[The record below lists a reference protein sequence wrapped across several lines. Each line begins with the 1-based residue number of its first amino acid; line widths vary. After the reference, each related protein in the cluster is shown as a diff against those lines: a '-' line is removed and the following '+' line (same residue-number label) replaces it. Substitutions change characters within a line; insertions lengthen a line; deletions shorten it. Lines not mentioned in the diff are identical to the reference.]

1 MKLGEILFK
10 TRGYLPVPFIIVALI
25 WAEPNSILLIT
36 GVLMVISGELIRI
49 WGVSYAG
56 GATRTRNVGAKKLV
70 TNGPFAF
77 VRNPLYLGN
86 MLMYNGVMVLSGSL
100 LPYSLIL
107 MFIFSF
113 VQYHF
118 IVKLEEGKLSE
129 LFGTEYLH
137 YYNNVPR
144 FFPKLIPYKNKSDFI
159 PNVKGAIRSERST
172 FYAQFAVLMVFA
184 MRFYL
189 GA

>member
-25 WAEPNSILLIT
+25 WAEPSSILIII
-36 GVLMVISGELIRI
+36 GVIMVMFGEIIRI

-56 GATRTRNVGAKKLV
+56 CATRTRNVGAKKLV

-100 LPYSLIL
+100 LPYSLFFI
-107 MFIFSF
+107 FIFSF
-113 VQYHF
+113 IQYHF
-118 IVKLEEGKLSE
+118 IVKLEEGKLGE
-129 LFGTEYLH
+129 LFGAEYIH
-137 YYNNVPR
+137 YYNDVPR
-144 FFPKLIPYKNKSDFI
+144 FFPKPIPYKNRSNFI
-159 PNVKGAIRSERST
+159 PDLKGAMKSERST
-172 FYAQFAVLMVFA
+172 FYAQISVFMVFA
-184 MRFYL
+184 MRYYFSV
-189 GA
+189 